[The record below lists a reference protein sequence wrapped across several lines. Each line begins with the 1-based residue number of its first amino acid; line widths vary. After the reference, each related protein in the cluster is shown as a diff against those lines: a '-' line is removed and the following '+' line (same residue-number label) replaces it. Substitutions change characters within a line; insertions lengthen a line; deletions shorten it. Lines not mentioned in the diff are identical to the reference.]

1 MTVVTHANRGLV
13 QALAGDDL
21 NLISEPS
28 LSEIRHVGWITVPAL
43 FLTTTRSSARH
54 LSGTAFASCPFRV
67 LAVLRLSNSGYL
79 AIRLLFAGLRLR
91 LGIARYSQG
100 KCSLRREFLRQPSPQ
115 L

>member
-43 FLTTTRSSARH
+43 FPDH
-54 LSGTAFASCPFRV
+54 YPFQRMPPVRDSIRFMSVPGLGRV
-67 LAVLRLSNSGYL
+67 KTLCEKKGM
-79 AIRLLFAGLRLR
+79 
-91 LGIARYSQG
+91 
-100 KCSLRREFLRQPSPQ
+100 
-115 L
+115 